1 MFSFKV
7 ACQDKNS
14 QARCAEFAT
23 AHGVVQTPIF
33 MPVATQASVKT
44 ISQKE
49 LNECGA
55 EILLANAYHLYLRPG
70 LDIIEQ
76 VGGLHKFMSW
86 EKPLLTDSGG
96 YQIFSL
102 ALLRKF
108 KDQGVEFQSHIDGS
122 KHYLTPEK
130 VIGIQRVLGSDIMM
144 PLDDCIEYPAT
155 FEMAK
160 IAMERTTFWAK
171 RSKEEYLKLNCP
183 ENQALFGIVQGS
195 TYKDLRQESV
205 NQLVDLDFPGYAIG
219 GLSVGEPE
227 DIRYDILSFT
237 AQNLPI
243 EKPRYVMGIGMPED
257 ILEAVASGVDM
268 FDCVIPTRYGR
279 NGTVFTWESKFTIRN
294 SVYKNDPKPL
304 DSQCDCYTCKNFSRA
319 YLRHLFNSKELLGLR
334 LASLHNIHFFIT
346 FTHRIRESI
355 EQGTFLEF
363 KDNFLNKFANL
374 IGSAK

>member
-1 MFSFKV
+1 MFNFKV

-44 ISQKE
+44 ISQRE

-130 VIGIQRVLGSDIMM
+130 VIGIQRVLGSDIIM

-160 IAMERTTFWAK
+160 IAMERTTSWAK

-205 NQLVDLDFPGYAIG
+205 SQLVDLDFPGYAIG

-319 YLRHLFNSKELLGLR
+319 YLRHLFNSKEMLGLR

-346 FTHRIRESI
+346 FTRRIRESI

-363 KDNFLNKFANL
+363 KDNFLNKFSNL